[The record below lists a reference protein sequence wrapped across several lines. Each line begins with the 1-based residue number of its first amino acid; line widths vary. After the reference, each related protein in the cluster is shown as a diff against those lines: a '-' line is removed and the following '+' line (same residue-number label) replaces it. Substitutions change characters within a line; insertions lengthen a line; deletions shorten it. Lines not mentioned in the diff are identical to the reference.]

1 MSSKKLLFLTLGII
15 ILYINMT
22 GCAKNTDNDSG
33 NNYGDFVRAFAAE
46 TEPATE
52 IISNTAVFT
61 QAEETDEIKEVIETS
76 TAEITEPT
84 TTQPESTESTEP
96 EKTISTELITTTESA
111 QLYVITPSGKKYH
124 RQTCRY
130 AANVKQ
136 YVTKEEAEKLGYE
149 PCKVCKP

>member
-76 TAEITEPT
+76 SEELTEPT
-84 TTQPESTESTEP
+84 SLIEQTKVTVTES
-96 EKTISTELITTTESA
+96 ITTTESA
-111 QLYVITPSGKKYH
+111 ELYVITPSGKKYH